1 MRAVVII
8 SLFILCG
15 CATKKKA
22 IEVRK
27 TEVETFEQ
35 HSEIDSSATNLQIQ
49 SNFKGFEVS
58 ELSEIA
64 DLFKWTFT
72 GENENDEFKLKV
84 DKTEKGFEITAKGK
98 GFATAEVNSS
108 HSITQT
114 VAGVELKIDSVTSS
128 INTHQSL
135 AEQRVKEF
143 EKEKNINK
151 ESKGIQ
157 FGGYI
162 TIIIVSV
169 AILLLLFIMWR
180 MKLFRWFK

>member
-1 MRAVVII
+1 MRAAIII
-8 SLFILCG
+8 SLFIFCG

-27 TEVETFEQ
+27 TEIETFER
-35 HSEIDSSATNLQIQ
+35 HSENDSSATNLQIQ
-49 SNFKGFEVS
+49 SNFKKFEVS

-64 DLFKWTFT
+64 DLLNWTFT
-72 GENENDEFKLKV
+72 GENENDEFNLKV

-98 GFATAEVNSS
+98 GSATAEVNSN
-108 HSITQT
+108 HSTTQQESS
-114 VAGVELKIDSVTSS
+114 VERRIDSVTNSV
-128 INTHQSL
+128 NTHQSV
-135 AEQRVKEF
+135 AQQRVKEF

-169 AILLLLFIMWR
+169 TILLLLFIMWR
-180 MKLFRWFK
+180 MKLFRRFK